1 VQRLKCSASLKSGP
15 LTYLPMMVPLG
26 LGSSIFMI
34 ESLAPQKNQA
44 RFLDEAQSHTARG
57 RSRGSNLA
65 FQISAKIQ
73 GVNAAYYQSPDF
85 ISPSLKSR
93 AISLCAMGKVCAMRT
108 EKKIIEFA
116 DYIVTIIV
124 RQKKPP
130 AADNDN
136 EFYEFWNEELKDLYD
151 RYDK

>member
-1 VQRLKCSASLKSGP
+1 
-15 LTYLPMMVPLG
+15 
-26 LGSSIFMI
+26 
-34 ESLAPQKNQA
+34 
-44 RFLDEAQSHTARG
+44 
-57 RSRGSNLA
+57 
-65 FQISAKIQ
+65 
-73 GVNAAYYQSPDF
+73 
-85 ISPSLKSR
+85 
-93 AISLCAMGKVCAMRT
+93 MGKVCAMRT